1 MKTFKVI
8 EASILYKNET
18 KLIPLQ
24 DGIIINQENVARSW
38 AIELFTV
45 SELTSYFEDLVASQ
59 ELVEARV
66 VISYPENEP
75 APLEVVAYSVKK
87 VGDGISVLLRGTI
100 KRARRKYAEGLL
112 SELIDE
118 GLEGPALLERFEKDM
133 KERPALKKDSEEN

>member
-8 EASILYKNET
+8 EASILSENET
-18 KLIPLQ
+18 KRIPLE
-24 DGIIINQENVARSW
+24 DGIIINQENIARSW

-45 SELTSYFEDLVASQ
+45 RDLKSFFDDLVASQ

-75 APLEVVAYSVKK
+75 APFEVMAYSVKE
-87 VGDGISVLLRGTI
+87 VGEGISVLFRGTL

-112 SELIDE
+112 YELIDE
-118 GLEGPALLERFEKDM
+118 GLEGAALLERFEKDM
-133 KERPALKKDSEEN
+133 KERPVLKKDQDKK

>member
-8 EASILYKNET
+8 ETSILSKNET
-18 KLIPLQ
+18 TLVPLE
-24 DGIIINQENVARSW
+24 DGIIINQENAARSW
-38 AIELFTV
+38 AIELFTTK
-45 SELTSYFEDLVASQ
+45 ELKSYFDDLVATQ

-75 APLEVVAYSVKK
+75 APFEVMAYSCVE
-87 VGDGISVLLRGTI
+87 VGDGISVLFRGTL

-118 GLEGPALLERFEKDM
+118 GLEGTALLERFEKDM
-133 KERPALKKDSEEN
+133 KERPALKKDIEEQ

>member
-8 EASILYKNET
+8 EASILSENET

-45 SELTSYFEDLVASQ
+45 RELKAYFDDLVASQ
-59 ELVEARV
+59 ELVETRV

-75 APLEVVAYSVKK
+75 APFEVMAYSVKE
-87 VGDGISVLLRGTI
+87 VGDGISVLFRGTL

-118 GLEGPALLERFEKDM
+118 GLEGSALLERFEKDM
-133 KERPALKKDSEEN
+133 KERPTLKKDTVE